1 MQRGRRVGGLVAAAC
16 LWWGAAGCSSSTP
29 AQQRD
34 IVTIF
39 GGLTDEE
46 ADLFVAS
53 LREFERDTA
62 IDVRYVGS
70 SNFESDLQERVR
82 RGDAPDLA
90 LVPQPGLV
98 QELAADG
105 YALPYDG
112 DLAEAAT
119 GDVDT
124 RLAELV
130 TLDGSVFASWY
141 SVAPKSLVWYSP
153 REFTARGLEVPT
165 TWDGLLALTDEIAA
179 SGTAPWCL
187 GVRDGGATGWV
198 ATDWVEDLVLRT
210 AGPDVYDAW
219 VAHDVEFSSRHIATA
234 VAMFGAIA
242 LDGSRVSGG
251 NRAAVERTVQQAAQ
265 GLVAGRPECLLH
277 RQASFLPDLLGSAG
291 EGVEIA
297 PDGDLWVFPFPGE
310 AGAEATMLI
319 GGTAI
324 ARFTD
329 TPAARQVAAYLASP
343 AAAAQRAAE
352 PGFITP
358 LQSFD
363 PALYPDALDRTLAE
377 WTNSATVVRFD
388 ASDLMPAEVGVGA
401 FWEGMAAWLSGA
413 RLAPTLAQIDAAW
426 PVVAPTPYTPD
437 TLGDSDG
444 G

>member
-1 MQRGRRVGGLVAAAC
+1 
-16 LWWGAAGCSSSTP
+16 
-29 AQQRD
+29 
-34 IVTIF
+34 
-39 GGLTDEE
+39 
-46 ADLFVAS
+46 
-53 LREFERDTA
+53 
-62 IDVRYVGS
+62 
-70 SNFESDLQERVR
+70 
-82 RGDAPDLA
+82 
-90 LVPQPGLV
+90 
-98 QELAADG
+98 
-105 YALPYDG
+105 
-112 DLAEAAT
+112 
-119 GDVDT
+119 
-124 RLAELV
+124 
-130 TLDGSVFASWY
+130 
-141 SVAPKSLVWYSP
+141 
-153 REFTARGLEVPT
+153 
-165 TWDGLLALTDEIAA
+165 
-179 SGTAPWCL
+179 
-187 GVRDGGATGWV
+187 
-198 ATDWVEDLVLRT
+198 
-210 AGPDVYDAW
+210 VYDAW

-310 AGAEATMLI
+310 AGAETTMLI

-388 ASDLMPAEVGVGA
+388 ASDLVGVGA
-401 FWEGMAAWLSGA
+401 FWEACTWLNGA
-413 RLAPTLAQIDAAW
+413 RLAPLTESTPPGRWWHPPYARHSETAMADEPLTRPSGGRLARAA
-426 PVVAPTPYTPD
+426 
-437 TLGDSDG
+437 LGRFPSG
-444 G
+444 HAHCGPRRRGTRCTTVPISPGRGATSSC